1 MNIQKEMTMLY
12 VVTIA
17 LKFHSECTTA
27 KYLKLGIIT
36 YIINQHFINEN
47 LKSDWRHFNQNRCV
61 HLYF

>member
-36 YIINQHFINEN
+36 YIINQHLIDEN
-47 LKSDWRHFNQNRCV
+47 LKKQLATF
-61 HLYF
+61 